1 MFHIKWYYIKRSQYV
16 ASFMTQPSYTACHNC
31 IHFYPKSKKRLVEVG
46 FTHLKLPP
54 LASSLVAL
62 EFLCTICNP
71 VCLQGGL
78 GTDSLMSQCNE
89 REYCDNQS
97 SKHQRRAAHAAFLLN
112 YSHNLVSRRKN
123 KSGNLNKFTWR
134 HLLKFKYI
142 RCKLDKHQDFILWR
156 IGTPYLL
163 SSSGLIYG
171 Y

>member
-1 MFHIKWYYIKRSQYV
+1 MCSIL
-16 ASFMTQPSYTACHNC
+16 
-31 IHFYPKSKKRLVEVG
+31 FYPKSKQRLVEVG
-46 FTHLKLPP
+46 FTHLKILP

-123 KSGNLNKFTWR
+123 KSGNSNKFTWR

-142 RCKLDKHQDFILWR
+142 RCKYAQIGQASGFYPLENRNAIFTFEFGTYLWILNFVGKPR
-156 IGTPYLL
+156 RKTYLPRTTR
-163 SSSGLIYG
+163 
-171 Y
+171 